1 MLFGIDEN
9 LLTSAF
15 DAGLF
20 QPYEAV
26 GLKDVPAQFQVD
38 PEHRVTPID
47 HGDVC
52 VNYDRTWFT
61 DQGLPLPTTFA
72 DLTQPALKGKL
83 VVQDPSASTPGLAFM
98 LGHHRLAGR
107 RRRHLVVGGLGA
119 VLAAAEGQRREGR
132 RRVGDRLQRR
142 LLRQRRQ
149 GRPPAGRELRLEPAV
164 RGHRPGHPARA
175 GPTGVIAATCYR
187 QTEFAGVL
195 AGAAQPEA
203 AAAFI
208 EFMLS
213 LPFQE
218 DVPEQMYVFPVNS
231 QAVLPEAWQRYTTP
245 VADPL
250 AIPLRAGRG
259 ATVTVGCSSGRP
271 SSGDPAVP
279 PPEPVEVGDL
289 RASLDGRWVGVVVAG
304 GAGGA
309 AAGLPRRVLRV
320 AGDGHHRPGP
330 APRRRVEPLGHRR
343 RRHRPGHPPGRL
355 VHPVAG
361 RAVDRAVRRRRPA
374 RCGAVRPLPLR
385 RQTVPVGGAAR
396 AVRAAD
402 GRRRRR
408 PARACSAPTG

>member
-1 MLFGIDEN
+1 MNVSLPPATDRSRRSHGPRRGRGAPLLVIGLALALVAAACSGASTGSGGDTDGSAVLGSPLSIEPQQRFPEGTTLKVITHDSFAVSDDVLAQFTAQTGVEVQLIPSGDAVTAVNKAILTKGNPEGDVLFGIDEN

-20 QPYEAV
+20 QPFEAS

-38 PEHRVTPID
+38 DQHRVTPID

-72 DLTQPALKGKL
+72 DLAQPALKNKL

-98 LGHHRLAGR
+98 LATIASQGGGDDASSSAPWVQYWQQLKDNGVKVVDGWETAYNVDFSGSAGKGDR
-107 RRRHLVVGGLGA
+107 PLVVSYA
-119 VLAAAEGQRREGR
+119 SSPPFEVTDPATPP
-132 RRVGDRLQRR
+132 DR
-142 LLRQRRQ
+142 
-149 GRPPAGRELRLEPAV
+149 A
-164 RGHRPGHPARA
+164 
-175 GPTGVIAATCYR
+175 PTGVIAATCYR

-213 LPFQE
+213 VPFQE

-250 AIPLRAGRG
+250 AIPYAQ
-259 ATVTVGCSSGRP
+259 VGTNR
-271 SSGDPAVP
+271 
-279 PPEPVEVGDL
+279 
-289 RASLDGRWVGVVVAG
+289 DGWV
-304 GAGGA
+304 
-309 AAGLPRRVLRV
+309 
-320 AGDGHHRPGP
+320 
-330 APRRRVEPLGHRR
+330 
-343 RRHRPGHPPGRL
+343 
-355 VHPVAG
+355 
-361 RAVDRAVRRRRPA
+361 
-374 RCGAVRPLPLR
+374 
-385 RQTVPVGGAAR
+385 QQW
-396 AVRAAD
+396 
-402 GRRRRR
+402 
-408 PARACSAPTG
+408 SALFR

>member
-1 MLFGIDEN
+1 MNASLPPDTDPSHPSRGSRRSRRPVLVAVGLVLALVAAACSGAGSGSGGSSDGTAVLGSPLTIEPLQRFPEGTTLKVVTHDSFAVSEDVLAQFTSQTGVEVQLIPSGDAVTMVNKAILTKGNPEGDVLFGIDEN

-20 QPYEAV
+20 QPYEAI

-98 LGHHRLAGR
+98 LATIASQGGGDDTSSSAAWVQYWQQLKDNGVKVVDGWETAYNVDFSGSAGKGDR
-107 RRRHLVVGGLGA
+107 PLVVSYA
-119 VLAAAEGQRREGR
+119 SS
-132 RRVGDRLQRR
+132 
-142 LLRQRRQ
+142 
-149 GRPPAGRELRLEPAV
+149 PPFEVTDPAT
-164 RGHRPGHPARA
+164 PPEQA
-175 GPTGVIAATCYR
+175 PTGVIAATCYR

-203 AAAFI
+203 AAAFV

-245 VADPL
+245 VAEPL
-250 AIPLRAGRG
+250 AIPFEQVG
-259 ATVTVGCSSGRP
+259 ANR
-271 SSGDPAVP
+271 
-279 PPEPVEVGDL
+279 
-289 RASLDGRWVGVVVAG
+289 DGWV
-304 GAGGA
+304 
-309 AAGLPRRVLRV
+309 
-320 AGDGHHRPGP
+320 
-330 APRRRVEPLGHRR
+330 
-343 RRHRPGHPPGRL
+343 
-355 VHPVAG
+355 
-361 RAVDRAVRRRRPA
+361 
-374 RCGAVRPLPLR
+374 
-385 RQTVPVGGAAR
+385 QQW
-396 AVRAAD
+396 
-402 GRRRRR
+402 
-408 PARACSAPTG
+408 SALFR